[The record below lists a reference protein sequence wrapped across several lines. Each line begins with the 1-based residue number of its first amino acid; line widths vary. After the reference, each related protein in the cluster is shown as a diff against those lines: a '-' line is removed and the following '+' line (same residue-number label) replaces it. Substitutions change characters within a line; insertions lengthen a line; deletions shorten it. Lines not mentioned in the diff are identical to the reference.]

1 MVFERN
7 IEGRQ
12 QFPLF
17 LVTPFMLDQ
26 AQQSFIRRCV
36 SDILNGLSDGLTHFS
51 GASRAAVIF
60 ALRPDSPMMLCD
72 PQNLLKGHEPIFKSL
87 YLDNQKWRENEK
99 LQFDRKQFAEILPV
113 KDPGLA
119 GLLSYGGYSGSVFFQ
134 QWFTEQHPDLCSTG
148 PTECWLEH
156 AVWRFSHDLAND
168 KDLYTGISGY
178 FLKEYATHAVR
189 DHIIDQMNLQ
199 LGWDSSMRIYPVLDA
214 VLMISETQEEGSWPE
229 GRLLFVDPCMLNQ
242 LHFLVKFQEELRP
255 QLVNFKHVRK
265 LLLTV
270 ERSGR
275 YLVSDGRAILGI
287 CGDTLPSF
295 SICADFRGRYGF
307 LKVNRTKVCSFADG
321 RFSSTT
327 YQAKL
332 VQLEELLLESTLER
346 SDSFFIFKIVVSLV
360 HHSQQR
366 KHGCTIVIDLNES
379 PVSISG
385 QSLSPPLDLRKPYT
399 LKLTKSLTKVDGAL
413 HIGAD
418 MHLHG
423 FACLLDGRAF
433 AGEDLARGARYN
445 SALRFT
451 AEHPNIIVV
460 VVSSDRP
467 VSVIHQGMD
476 VHGVCSWNQQ
486 GGCFYHLDRLDYWV
500 GL

>member
-1 MVFERN
+1 MIN
-7 IEGRQ
+7 Q
-12 QFPLF
+12 TQY
-17 LVTPFMLDQ
+17 
-26 AQQSFIRRCV
+26 SFVRRCV
-36 SDILNGLSDGLTHFS
+36 SDILNGLSDGLSHFS
-51 GASRAAVIF
+51 GASRAAVVF
-60 ALRPDSPMMLCD
+60 ALQPDSPMLLCD

-87 YLDNQKWRENEK
+87 YLDNQKWRDNDK
-99 LQFDRKQFAEILPV
+99 VPTNRKQFADILPV

-119 GLLSYGGYSGSVFFQ
+119 GLLANGGYSGSVFFQ
-134 QWFTEQHPDLCSTG
+134 QWFTEHHPDLCSTG
-148 PTECWLEH
+148 PTERWLEH

-168 KDLYTGISGY
+168 QELYTGISGH

-189 DHIIDQMNLQ
+189 DYIIDQMNQL
-199 LGWDSSMRIYPVLDA
+199 LGWDSPVRIYPVLDA

-229 GRLLFVDPCMLNQ
+229 GRLLVVDPSMLDQ
-242 LHFLVKFQEELRP
+242 LDFLVKFQEGVRP
-255 QLVNFKHVRK
+255 PLVNYKHVRK

-275 YLVSDGRAILGI
+275 HLVSDGRAILGV
-287 CGDTLPSF
+287 CGDCLPPF
-295 SICADFRGRYGF
+295 SLCADFRGRQGF
-307 LKVNRTKVCSFADG
+307 LKINRNKVCSFADG

-332 VQLEELLLESTLER
+332 VQLEELLLETDLDR
-346 SDSFFIFKIVVSLV
+346 SESYFLFKIVVSLV
-360 HHSQQR
+360 NHSQQR
-366 KHGCTIVIDLNES
+366 KHGCTVVIDLNRE
-379 PVSISG
+379 PVDISG
-385 QSLSPPLDLRKPYT
+385 QALSPPLNLRKPHT
-399 LKLTKSLTKVDGAL
+399 LKMAKSLAKVDGAL

-423 FACLLDGRAF
+423 FACLLDGRSF

-451 AEHPNIIVV
+451 AEHANIIVV

-467 VSVIHQGMD
+467 VSVIHQGVD
-476 VHGVCSWNQQ
+476 VHGVCAWDRKA
-486 GGCFYHLDRLDYWV
+486 GCAYNLDRLDYWV

>member
-1 MVFERN
+1 MH
-7 IEGRQ
+7 
-12 QFPLF
+12 
-17 LVTPFMLDQ
+17 DQ
-26 AQQSFIRRCV
+26 PPQSFTRRCV
-36 SDILNGLSDGLTHFS
+36 SDILNGLSNGLTHFS

-60 ALRPDSPMMLCD
+60 ALRPDSPMLMCD

-87 YLDNQKWRENEK
+87 YLDNQKWRINEK

-113 KDPGLA
+113 KDLGLA
-119 GLLSYGGYSGSVFFQ
+119 GLLSCGGYSGSVFFQ
-134 QWFTEQHPDLCSTG
+134 QWFTEHHPDLCSTG

-168 KDLYTGISGY
+168 ADLYTGISGY

-189 DHIIDQMNLQ
+189 DYIIDQMNLQ
-199 LGWDSSMRIYPVLDA
+199 LGWDSSMRVYPVLDA

-242 LHFLVKFQEELRP
+242 LRFLVKFQEELRP

-295 SICADFRGRYGF
+295 SLCADFRGRYGF

-332 VQLEELLLESTLER
+332 VQLEELLLESALER

-366 KHGCTIVIDLNES
+366 KHGCTIVIDLNET
-379 PVSISG
+379 PVPISG
-385 QSLSPPLDLRKPYT
+385 QTLSPPLDLRKPYT
-399 LKLTKSLTKVDGAL
+399 LKLTKSLAKVDGAL

-433 AGEDLARGARYN
+433 PGEDLARGARYN

-451 AEHPNIIVV
+451 AEHANIIVV

-476 VHGVCSWNQQ
+476 VHGVCAWTQD

-500 GL
+500 GM

>member
-1 MVFERN
+1 MH
-7 IEGRQ
+7 
-12 QFPLF
+12 
-17 LVTPFMLDQ
+17 DQ
-26 AQQSFIRRCV
+26 PPQSFTRRCV
-36 SDILNGLSDGLTHFS
+36 SDILNGLSNGLTHFS

-60 ALRPDSPMMLCD
+60 ALRPDSPMLMCD

-87 YLDNQKWRENEK
+87 YLDNQKWRINEK

-113 KDPGLA
+113 KDLGLA
-119 GLLSYGGYSGSVFFQ
+119 GLLSCGGYSGSVFFQ
-134 QWFTEQHPDLCSTG
+134 QWFTEHHPDLCSTG

-168 KDLYTGISGY
+168 ADLYTGISGY

-189 DHIIDQMNLQ
+189 DYIIDQMNLQ
-199 LGWDSSMRIYPVLDA
+199 LGWDSSMRVYPVLDA

-295 SICADFRGRYGF
+295 SLCADFRGRYGF

-332 VQLEELLLESTLER
+332 VQLEELLLESALER

-366 KHGCTIVIDLNES
+366 KHGCTIVIDLNEN
-379 PVSISG
+379 PVPISG
-385 QSLSPPLDLRKPYT
+385 QTLSPPLDLRKPYT
-399 LKLTKSLTKVDGAL
+399 LKLTKSLAKVDGAL

-433 AGEDLARGARYN
+433 PGEDLARGARYN

-451 AEHPNIIVV
+451 AEHANIIVV

-476 VHGVCSWNQQ
+476 VHGVCAWTQD

-500 GL
+500 GM

>member
-1 MVFERN
+1 MIDR
-7 IEGRQ
+7 
-12 QFPLF
+12 
-17 LVTPFMLDQ
+17 
-26 AQQSFIRRCV
+26 AQSSFIRRCV

-51 GASRAAVIF
+51 GTSRAAVIF
-60 ALRPDSPMMLCD
+60 ALEPDSPMLLCD
-72 PQNLLKGHEPIFKSL
+72 PQNLLKGHEPIFNSL
-87 YLDNQKWRENEK
+87 YLENQKWRINEK
-99 LQFDRKQFAEILPV
+99 VPRDRKQFADIVPV

-119 GLLSYGGYSGSVFFQ
+119 GLLSHGGYSGSVFFQ
-134 QWFTEQHPDLCSTG
+134 QWFTEHHPDLCSTG
-148 PTECWLEH
+148 PTGCWLEH

-189 DHIIDQMNLQ
+189 DYIIDQMNLL
-199 LGWDSSMRIYPVLDA
+199 LGWDTQIRIYPVLDA
-214 VLMISETQEEGSWPE
+214 ILMISETREEGSWPE
-229 GRLLFVDPCMLNQ
+229 GRLLVVDPSMVNEID
-242 LHFLVKFQEELRP
+242 FLVKFQEEIRP

-275 YLVSDGRAILGI
+275 HLVSDGRAILGV
-287 CGDTLPSF
+287 CGESLPSF
-295 SICADFRGRYGF
+295 SLCADFRGRYGF
-307 LKVNRTKVCSFADG
+307 LKINRNKVCSFADG

-332 VQLEELLLESTLER
+332 VQLEELLLESALDR
-346 SDSFFIFKIVVSLV
+346 SESFFIFKIVVSLV

-366 KHGCTIVIDLNES
+366 KHGCTIVIDLNPE
-379 PVSISG
+379 PVAISG
-385 QSLSPPLDLRKPYT
+385 QTLSPPLDLRRPHM
-399 LKLTKSLTKVDGAL
+399 LKMVKSLAKVDGAL

-418 MHLHG
+418 RHLHG
-423 FACLLDGRAF
+423 FACLLDGRSF
-433 AGEDLARGARYN
+433 PGEDLARGARYN

-451 AEHPNIIVV
+451 AEHANIIVV

-467 VSVIHQGMD
+467 VSVIQQGVD
-476 VHGVCSWNQQ
+476 VHGVCTWNRQ
-486 GGCFYHLDRLDYWV
+486 GGCMYDLDRLDYWV

>member
-1 MVFERN
+1 M
-7 IEGRQ
+7 
-12 QFPLF
+12 
-17 LVTPFMLDQ
+17 PFSSVHHSS
-26 AQQSFIRRCV
+26 SFIRRCV

-51 GASRAAVIF
+51 GTSRAAVIF
-60 ALRPDSPMMLCD
+60 ALDSESPMMICD
-72 PQNLLKGHEPIFKSL
+72 PQNLLKGHEPIFNSL
-87 YLDNQKWRENEK
+87 YLDNQKWRINEK
-99 LQFDRKQFAEILPV
+99 LQHCRSRFAEILPV

-119 GLLSYGGYSGSVFFQ
+119 GLLSNGGHSQAVFFQ
-134 QWFTEQHPDLCSTG
+134 QWFTEHHPDLCSTG

-168 KDLYTGISGY
+168 VELYTGISGY

-189 DHIIDQMNLQ
+189 DYVIDQMNLQ
-199 LGWDSSMRIYPVLDA
+199 LGWDSPMRIYPILDA

-229 GRLLFVDPCMLNQ
+229 GRLLFVDPCMLGG
-242 LHFLVKFQEELRP
+242 LHFLVRFQDELQPR
-255 QLVNFKHVRK
+255 LANYKHVRK

-287 CGDTLPSF
+287 CDETLPGF
-295 SICADFRGRYGF
+295 SLCADFRGRHGF
-307 LKVNRTKVCSFADG
+307 LKVNRSKVCSFADG

-332 VQLEELLLESTLER
+332 VQLEELLLEANLER

-360 HHSQQR
+360 HHAQKR
-366 KHGCTIVIDLNES
+366 KHGCTIVIDLNQQ
-379 PVSISG
+379 PVRISG
-385 QSLSPPLDLRKPYT
+385 QNLSPPLDLRKPYT
-399 LKLTKSLTKVDGAL
+399 LKLTKSLAKVDGAL

-451 AEHPNIIVV
+451 AEHPNIIIV

-476 VHGVCSWNQQ
+476 VQGVCSWSLQ
-486 GGCFYHLDRLDYWV
+486 GGCFYQLERLDHWV
-500 GL
+500 G

>member
-1 MVFERN
+1 
-7 IEGRQ
+7 
-12 QFPLF
+12 
-17 LVTPFMLDQ
+17 MLPMNDRVR
-26 AQQSFIRRCV
+26 QSFVRRCV

-60 ALRPDSPMMLCD
+60 ALRPDSPMLLCD
-72 PQNLLKGHEPIFKSL
+72 PQNLLKGHEPICKSL
-87 YLDNQKWRENEK
+87 YLDNQSWRTNEK
-99 LQFDRKQFAEILPV
+99 VRFDRKHYAEIIPI

-119 GLLSYGGYSGSVFFQ
+119 GLLSHGGYSGSVFFQ
-134 QWFTEQHPDLCSTG
+134 QWFTEQHPDLCATG

-168 KDLYTGISGY
+168 AELYTGISGY

-189 DHIIDQMNLQ
+189 DHIIDLMNVQ
-199 LGWDSSMRIYPVLDA
+199 LGWDTSMRIYPILDA
-214 VLMISETQEEGSWPE
+214 VLMISETQEEGSWAE
-229 GRLLFVDPCMLNQ
+229 GRLLFVDPGMLDQ

-255 QLVNFKHVRK
+255 QLINYKHVRK

-275 YLVSDGRAILGI
+275 SLVSDGRAILGI
-287 CGDTLPSF
+287 CDDTLPSF

-307 LKVNRTKVCSFADG
+307 LKVNRGKVCSFADG

-332 VQLEELLLESTLER
+332 VQLEELLLESELKR
-346 SDSFFIFKIVVSLV
+346 FDCYFIFKIVVSLV
-360 HHSQQR
+360 QHAQRR
-366 KHGCTIVIDLNES
+366 KHGCAVVIDLNER
-379 PVSISG
+379 PVRISG
-385 QSLSPPLDLRKPYT
+385 QTLSPPLDLRKPYT
-399 LKLTKSLTKVDGAL
+399 LKLTKSLAKVDGAI

-433 AGEDLARGARYN
+433 EGEDLARGARYN

-451 AEHPNIIVV
+451 AEHPKIIVV

-476 VHGVCSWNQQ
+476 IQGACAWTQQ
-486 GGCFYHLDRLDYWV
+486 GGCMYHLDRLDYWV

>member
-1 MVFERN
+1 MIDR
-7 IEGRQ
+7 
-12 QFPLF
+12 
-17 LVTPFMLDQ
+17 
-26 AQQSFIRRCV
+26 AQSSFVRRCV

-51 GASRAAVIF
+51 GTSRAAVIF
-60 ALRPDSPMMLCD
+60 ALQPDSPMLLCD
-72 PQNLLKGHEPIFKSL
+72 PQNLLKGHEPIFNTL
-87 YLDNQKWRENEK
+87 YLENQKWRINEK
-99 LQFDRKQFAEILPV
+99 VPRDRKQFADIVPV

-119 GLLSYGGYSGSVFFQ
+119 GLLSNGGYSGSVFFQ
-134 QWFTEQHPDLCSTG
+134 QWFTEHHPDLCSTG

-168 KDLYTGISGY
+168 KELYTGISGY

-189 DHIIDQMNLQ
+189 DHIIDQMNLL
-199 LGWDSSMRIYPVLDA
+199 LGWDTQIRIYPVLDA
-214 VLMISETQEEGSWPE
+214 FLMISETREEGSWPE
-229 GRLLFVDPCMLNQ
+229 GRLLIVDPSMVNEID
-242 LHFLVKFQEELRP
+242 FLVKFQEEIRP

-275 YLVSDGRAILGI
+275 HLVSDGRAILGV
-287 CGDTLPSF
+287 CGESLPSF
-295 SICADFRGRYGF
+295 SLCADFRGRYGF
-307 LKVNRTKVCSFADG
+307 LKINRNKVCSFADG

-332 VQLEELLLESTLER
+332 VQLEELLLESALDR
-346 SDSFFIFKIVVSLV
+346 SESFFIFKIVVSLV

-366 KHGCTIVIDLNES
+366 KHGCTIVIDLNPE
-379 PVSISG
+379 PVAISG
-385 QSLSPPLDLRKPYT
+385 QTLSPPLDLRRPHM
-399 LKLTKSLTKVDGAL
+399 LKMVKSLAKVDGAL

-418 MHLHG
+418 RHLHG
-423 FACLLDGRAF
+423 FACLLDGRSF
-433 AGEDLARGARYN
+433 PGEDLARGARYN

-451 AEHPNIIVV
+451 AEHANIIVV

-467 VSVIHQGMD
+467 VSVIQQGVD
-476 VHGVCSWNQQ
+476 VHGVCTWNRQ
-486 GGCFYHLDRLDYWV
+486 GGCMYDLDRLDYWV

>member
-1 MVFERN
+1 MH
-7 IEGRQ
+7 
-12 QFPLF
+12 
-17 LVTPFMLDQ
+17 DQ
-26 AQQSFIRRCV
+26 PPQSFTRRCV
-36 SDILNGLSDGLTHFS
+36 SDILNGLSNGLTHFS

-60 ALRPDSPMMLCD
+60 ALRPDSPMLMCD

-87 YLDNQKWRENEK
+87 YLDNQKWRINEK

-113 KDPGLA
+113 KDLGLA
-119 GLLSYGGYSGSVFFQ
+119 GLLSCGGYSGSVFFQ
-134 QWFTEQHPDLCSTG
+134 QWFTEHHPDLCSTG

-168 KDLYTGISGY
+168 ADLYTGISGY

-189 DHIIDQMNLQ
+189 DYIIDQMNLQ
-199 LGWDSSMRIYPVLDA
+199 LGWDSSMRVYPVLDA

-295 SICADFRGRYGF
+295 SLCADFRGRYGF

-332 VQLEELLLESTLER
+332 VQLEELLLESALER

-366 KHGCTIVIDLNES
+366 KHGCTIVIDLNET
-379 PVSISG
+379 PVPISG
-385 QSLSPPLDLRKPYT
+385 QTLSPPLDLRKPYT
-399 LKLTKSLTKVDGAL
+399 LKLTKSLAKVDGAL

-433 AGEDLARGARYN
+433 PGEDLARGARYN

-451 AEHPNIIVV
+451 AEHANIIVV

-476 VHGVCSWNQQ
+476 VHGVCAWTQD

-500 GL
+500 GM